1 MGVFLALGVAA
12 LALLVWVGRRPTRLS
27 NGARLASALFS
38 ALAAVGAVV
47 SGMRGGWVASL
58 ILVGLSAWLGRRA
71 RQSYQAGRQ
80 TVDSAMSLEEARRL
94 LGVTANADRS
104 DIERAY
110 RNRMRGA
117 HPDQGG
123 TNAQAAQINAA
134 RDRLLGKTS
143 ASQSR

>member
-1 MGVFLALGVAA
+1 MGVLLALGVAA
-12 LALLVWVGRRPTRLS
+12 LALLVWIGRRPARLS
-27 NGARLASALFS
+27 QSARLASTLFA

-58 ILVGLSAWLGRRA
+58 VLVGLSAWLGHRA
-71 RQSYQAGRQ
+71 RRSYQAATNPTDAGL
-80 TVDSAMSLEEARRL
+80 TLDEARRV
-94 LGVTANADRS
+94 LGVDAMAQRA

-123 TNAQAAQINAA
+123 TNAMAARINAA
-134 RDRLLGKTS
+134 RDRLLAKPG
-143 ASQSR
+143 RR